1 MTKDLEYAMAL
12 GLDNE
17 LLNKLEN
24 VAKEAGVVTNETMTK
39 GLMRF
44 VALYLMYG
52 ARNKSSVM
60 LIDFSEW
67 MIENFE
73 QIVAEVT
80 ITTLMEK
87 ANGK

>member
-24 VAKEAGVVTNETMTK
+24 VAKEAGVVTNETMAK

-52 ARNKSSVM
+52 AKNKSSVVIM
-60 LIDFSEW
+60 DFSEW

-73 QIVAEVT
+73 QIVAGVT
-80 ITTLMEK
+80 VTTLM
-87 ANGK
+87 GKSNVK

>member
-24 VAKEAGVVTNETMTK
+24 VANEAGVVTNETMAK

-52 ARNKSSVM
+52 ARNKSM
-60 LIDFSEW
+60 DFSEW

-73 QIVAEVT
+73 QIVAGVT
-80 ITTLMEK
+80 VTTLMDK
-87 ANGK
+87 SNVK